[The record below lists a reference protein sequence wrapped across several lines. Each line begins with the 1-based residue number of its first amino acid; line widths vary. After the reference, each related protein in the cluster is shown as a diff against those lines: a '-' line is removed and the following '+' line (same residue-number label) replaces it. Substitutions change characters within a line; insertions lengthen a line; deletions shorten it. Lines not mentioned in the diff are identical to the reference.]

1 VGKMSIVPRLT
12 EATFVLGTKNTV
24 GIDYVTTI
32 QGQTVKLVIWDTVGQ
47 ERFYE
52 AIFQIVLIV

>member
-1 VGKMSIVPRLT
+1 MGKTSIVPRLT